1 MPVWHSHSIGWRV
14 RSLVS
19 SPYNASIFIVE
30 LPTYKHAY
38 VRYTLGYSAMWIYE
52 WISRI
57 ASHALRERKQVRPA
71 GRQANTIGSWVY
83 CLHISCVFFLFFFCF
98 TFIQNMEFVV
108 VACLRPIRLHA
119 YIISYAYMLGFTDFF
134 LVSVVAFI
142 GDALL
147 LSLMLLLHALPLLP
161 FERQHVHN
169 SVWVC
174 MCIFS

>member
-30 LPTYKHAY
+30 LPTYNHAY
-38 VRYTLGYSAMWIYE
+38 IRIYTLGYSAMWIYE

-83 CLHISCVFFLFFFCF
+83 CLHISCVFFLFFFLFYFHTKYGICCCCMPAAHKATRIYYIIRILVVGFHWFFSCF
-98 TFIQNMEFVV
+98 CCCFYRRRIAAVTDVV
-108 VACLRPIRLHA
+108 VACA
-119 YIISYAYMLGFTDFF
+119 SAA
-134 LVSVVAFI
+134 SVRAT
-142 GDALL
+142 A
-147 LSLMLLLHALPLLP
+147 HT
-161 FERQHVHN
+161 
-169 SVWVC
+169 
-174 MCIFS
+174 